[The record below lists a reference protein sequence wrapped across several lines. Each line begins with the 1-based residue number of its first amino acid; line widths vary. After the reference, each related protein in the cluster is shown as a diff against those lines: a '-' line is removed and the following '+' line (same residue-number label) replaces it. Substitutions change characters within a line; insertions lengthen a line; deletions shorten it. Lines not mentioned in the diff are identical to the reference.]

1 MESIVVPI
9 RIATP
14 IGLML
19 TEFVTNAVKY
29 GHPQDMEGE
38 IAVTLKRTPGGAALE
53 VRDNGPGLPEGFSES
68 PASSSG
74 LMLVRGLAAQI
85 GGSLDLANNAS
96 GTRCVVSFPL
106 T

>member
-1 MESIVVPI
+1 MVPI

-74 LMLVRGLAAQI
+74 LKLVRGLAAQI
-85 GGSLDLANNAS
+85 GGNLDLASDAS